1 MKKLKQYMGFALLT
15 MLLLVSWSASVQ
27 AAERL
32 KPFVL
37 AEKTTGGD
45 FDAKVAEVKDKLTQ
59 AGFQLVGEY
68 TPYEGTHVDKA
79 HVLIV
84 TRDDLIKAATASER
98 GAFAAPWRV
107 AITQVGDEIQ
117 VAYPNPAYVAN
128 AYRLNS
134 DLAFL
139 SKALANAIGAAET
152 FGSKKGM
159 TAKKLRKYHYTFG
172 MEYFDDPYELA
183 EYDSHKE
190 AVETLEKNLTAGKG
204 GVHKVYRLD
213 LPNEQ
218 TIFGVSLKMPE
229 GGDEHMDD
237 AWVMSNV
244 DFESLKTTAY
254 LPIEILVDGKEVVAL
269 HMRFRMAMHRPD
281 LKMMGKNSFMNIM
294 SSPKAIGKALET
306 AAGGD

>member
-1 MKKLKQYMGFALLT
+1 MRKATYWLNALLF
-15 MLLLVSWSASVQ
+15 MLLMAAASTGLQ

-37 AEKTTGGD
+37 AEKTAGAD
-45 FDAKVAEVKDKLTQ
+45 FDAKVAEVKQKLQQ
-59 AGFQLVGEY
+59 AGFRLVGEY
-68 TPYEGTHVDKA
+68 SPYEGTHVDKA
-79 HVLIV
+79 HVIIV
-84 TRDDLIKAATASER
+84 TSDELIQVAGQSER

-107 AITQVGDEIQ
+107 AVTQVGDEIQ

-128 AYRLNS
+128 AYRLSN
-134 DLAFL
+134 DLSGVA
-139 SKALANAIGAAET
+139 KALADSIGAQES

-183 EYDSHKE
+183 EYDSHQQ
-190 AVETLEKNLTAGKG
+190 AVTTLEKNLAAGKG
-204 GVHKVYRLD
+204 GVTQVYRLD
-213 LPNEQ
+213 LPGEQ
-218 TIFGVSLKMPE
+218 TVFGVSLKAASDDDKE
-229 GGDEHMDD
+229 MDD

-244 DFESLKTTAY
+244 DFEPLKTTAY
-254 LPIEILVDGKEVVAL
+254 LPIEILVDKGEVVAL

-294 SSPKAIGKALET
+294 SSPKAIGKALK
-306 AAGGD
+306 AVASPD